1 MVDLIAYLDRNKP
14 LSEPKWVRTG
24 DVEDLLY
31 SVFYK
36 NVQGRA
42 AWANK
47 VVVVDPDPVRLLP
60 RHCRHAFSR
69 QHAHAII
76 ECRSLQQSIP
86 CWSHGQRVLM

>member
-47 VVVVDPDPVRLLP
+47 VAVVDPDPVRILP
-60 RHCRHAFSR
+60 CRCRHAF
-69 QHAHAII
+69 H
-76 ECRSLQQSIP
+76 
-86 CWSHGQRVLM
+86 VNMLMSY